1 MTPSID
7 QAYGSG
13 PLIPFH
19 GVTHKSRKRPN
30 INDLCVH
37 IEGVVAT

>member
-7 QAYGSG
+7 QVHGSG

-19 GVTHKSRKRPN
+19 GVTHELRKRPN
-30 INDLCVH
+30 INDLCAY
-37 IEGVVAT
+37 IEGVVAA